1 MEQEIL
7 FPGDTLGIIGGN
19 PNGIMLARTAKKM
32 GFTVVVYCSDE
43 SNPVLAEADVKMVG
57 KLNEKTKLQD
67 FAQRCDLVTYTSET
81 IDVEAVKFLQRF
93 TRVPQGSDT
102 LEITQDRLLERAF
115 FEQLNINVAP
125 YATIVSL
132 DDVYQAVSSIGY
144 PCILKPIQKGFG
156 KHRKQI
162 IKKQTDIAKCADII
176 DLGTYILESWIPYE
190 KELSLTL
197 ARDKDGNLTYFPIA
211 EDYYREHHLH
221 ATLTP
226 VALDGEVATEV
237 KRLTAEI
244 VKELDYVGILQA
256 EFFLTKSGALYIKR
270 IIPALYASGYV
281 FDKATDVT
289 MFEQHLRAL
298 AQIPLAKPNLVKPTE
313 MVMIET
319 KDTDALRTQWVLKD
333 NWHYNYFRYP
343 KSLHPV
349 KAEGYV
355 LVTADSSKNAKE
367 QVEATGIWD
376 EITAEN
382 EIVE

>member
-67 FAQRCDLVTYTSET
+67 FAQRCDLVTYTSEN

-144 PCILKPIQKGFG
+144 PCVLKPIQKGFG
-156 KHRKQI
+156 KRRKQI

-211 EDYYREHHLH
+211 EDHYREHRLH
-221 ATLTP
+221 ATLAP
-226 VALDGEVATEV
+226 VALDGEVAAEV

-244 VKELDYVGILQA
+244 VKELDYVGVLQA

-281 FDKATDVT
+281 FDKATDVS

-298 AQIPLAKPNLVKPTE
+298 AQIPLAKPSLVKPTE

-319 KDTDALRTQWVLKD
+319 KDTDALRTQWVLKA
-333 NWHYNYFRYP
+333 NWYYNYFRYP